1 MIPNDTNISITREYA
16 DISGGGRLKA
26 LHVIAG
32 LLVVSVL
39 ANIILV
45 AVFIP
50 SQQGMISQ
58 LVDKTNTLDTENMQ
72 LHTQLDQE
80 NITLQSYASQLSF
93 YRITPVVPG
102 TGTLAPASYIT
113 GFASMQAPA
122 VTQQVVQQNN
132 NGFITQSLVQNG
144 SMMNISVEI
153 RPGEGRVLVQTTPLM
168 GIVFQDA
175 ANTAVYVARNRTG
188 ADLAGSDV
196 IFSIEA
202 QNQVSSVDGPSA
214 GALMTLVTIAALR
227 NQPVD
232 PGITLTGTIDKDGNI
247 GAIGGV
253 IEKATAAK
261 ASGKTLFLLPEE
273 NSVIVQYTRK
283 ATNYGGFTLV
293 ERVPEQISTQDYIVK
308 NIGINVTFVST
319 IDDVLAVALK

>member
-1 MIPNDTNISITREYA
+1 M
-16 DISGGGRLKA
+16 KA
-26 LHVIAG
+26 LNIIAG

-39 ANIILV
+39 ANIILI

-58 LVDKTNTLDTENMQ
+58 LVDKTNTLDMENMQ
-72 LHTQLDQE
+72 LQTQLGQQ
-80 NITLQSYASQLSF
+80 NISLQSYASQLSF
-93 YRITPVVPG
+93 YRLTPSGSAGGTPG
-102 TGTLAPASYIT
+102 PASYIT
-113 GFASMQAPA
+113 GFASIQAPA
-122 VTQQVVQQNN
+122 VTQQVVQQNT

-175 ANTAVYVARNRTG
+175 ANTAVYVAQNRTG
-188 ADLAGSDV
+188 ANLLGSDV

-202 QNQVSSVDGPSA
+202 ENEVSSVDGPSA
-214 GALMTLVTIAALR
+214 GALMTLVTIAALK
-227 NQPVD
+227 NQAID
-232 PGITLTGTIDKDGNI
+232 PGVTLTGTIDKDGHV

-261 ASGKTLFLLPEE
+261 ASGKTLFLLPKE

-283 ATNYGGFTLV
+283 AINYGGFTLI

-308 NIGINVTFVST
+308 NIGINVTFVDS
-319 IDDVLAVALK
+319 IDDVIAVALK